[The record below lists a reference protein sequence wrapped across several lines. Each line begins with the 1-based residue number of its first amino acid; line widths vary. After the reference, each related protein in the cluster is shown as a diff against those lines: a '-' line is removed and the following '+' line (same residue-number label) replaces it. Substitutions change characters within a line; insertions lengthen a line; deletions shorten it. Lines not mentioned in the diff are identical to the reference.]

1 MSTPDVK
8 EPLDRLLR
16 YCEGENWQG
25 FDPYDGLNAPWASV
39 LSPAGKIGRMLL
51 IQSFKRSPVN
61 LRRLFLIKKDYNPK
75 ALGLFLSATSKL
87 HALTAD
93 HRYKLLS
100 YRFINRLV
108 KHKSRECYGACWGYN
123 FDWQSRSFFLPKFTP
138 TVVTTSFVA
147 NAFLDAYHIFGEE
160 RFLDVARSSCGFVL
174 NNLNRMYRKEAL
186 CFSYSPLDRSV
197 IHNANI
203 LGAHLL
209 SRVARVT
216 CDEKL
221 KGIASGSVDFLA
233 RHQNPNGSWYYG
245 EDSHHH
251 WIDNFHTGFVLDCL
265 YDCIDLIPRFDLLP
279 NLEKG
284 LKFYA
289 DNFFLS
295 DGTPKYYHHRVFPI
309 DIHSCAQ
316 SIITLTKFSGSGE
329 RIRRLRDKVLTWTL
343 KNMLDSDG
351 YFYFQ
356 KRRLFTNRI
365 AYMRWSQAWMLKALT
380 SVLDAEAKESTK
392 SSSEARTNATTTRME
407 G

>member
-8 EPLDRLLR
+8 ESLDRLLR

-25 FDPYDGLNAPWASV
+25 FDPYDGLNTPCASV
-39 LSPAGKIGRMLL
+39 LSPAGRIGRILL
-51 IQSFKRSPVN
+51 IQFFKRSPVN
-61 LRRLFLIKKDYNPK
+61 FRRLLLMKKDYNPK

-87 HALTAD
+87 HALTGD

-100 YRFINRLV
+100 YRFINHLV
-108 KHKSRECYGACWGYN
+108 KHKSRDCYGACWGYN

-147 NAFLDAYHIFGEE
+147 NALLDAYRIFGEE
-160 RFLDVARSSCGFVL
+160 RFLDIARSSCGFML

-186 CFSYSPLDRSV
+186 CFSYSPLDRSI

-203 LGAHLL
+203 LGARLL
-209 SRVARVT
+209 SRVARIT
-216 CDEKL
+216 GEERL
-221 KGIASGSVDFLA
+221 KTFASDAVDFVVG
-233 RHQNPNGSWYYG
+233 HQNPDGSWYYG
-245 EDSHHH
+245 EDSHQR

-289 DNFFLS
+289 DNFFLP

-316 SIITLTKFSGSGE
+316 SIITLTKFSSSGD
-329 RIRRLRDKVLTWTL
+329 RILRLRDKVVTWTL
-343 KNMLDSDG
+343 SNMQDSDG

-356 KRRLFTNRI
+356 KGRLLTNRI
-365 AYMRWSQAWMLKALT
+365 AYMRWSQAWMLEALT
-380 SVLDAEAKESTK
+380 SILAAEAEGGTK
-392 SSSEARTNATTTRME
+392 KSPNGKMRVAAT
-407 G
+407 